1 MKGIFKIAGMTC
13 QGCANTIERGLEND
27 PNVMTATVSLDD
39 MELTTQS
46 TRRLDD
52 QYIDS
57 IISTLGSY
65 KVQNRK
71 ENLLSKISDH
81 FNSKKPIV
89 LGLLIVTISSLSL
102 QTSHESFT
110 LDNWFMSYMG
120 VFFMLFSFLKLL
132 NVQGFST
139 TFSRYDYLAKIV
151 PGFAICYPFLELFL
165 GIAFLTQTLLIVA
178 GMITLIVMVS
188 QSIGVANVLRT
199 SQTIQ
204 CACLGTAISLPISY
218 LTLFENLV
226 MILMSA
232 YMISKLIW

>member
-13 QGCANTIERGLEND
+13 QGCANTIENGLKND
-27 PNVMTATVSLDD
+27 PNIIMATVSLDD

-46 TRRLDD
+46 TIPLDD
-52 QYIDS
+52 KYVDS
-57 IISTLGSY
+57 IISSLGNY

-71 ENLLSKISDH
+71 KNLLSKISDH

-139 TFSRYDYLAKIV
+139 TFSRYDYLAKTI
-151 PGFAICYPFLELFL
+151 PGFAICYPFL
-165 GIAFLTQTLLIVA
+165 
-178 GMITLIVMVS
+178 
-188 QSIGVANVLRT
+188 
-199 SQTIQ
+199 
-204 CACLGTAISLPISY
+204 
-218 LTLFENLV
+218 
-226 MILMSA
+226 
-232 YMISKLIW
+232 

>member
-13 QGCANTIERGLEND
+13 QGCANTIEDGLKND
-27 PNVMTATVSLDD
+27 PNIIMATVSLDD

-46 TRRLDD
+46 TIPLDD
-52 QYIDS
+52 KYVDS
-57 IISTLGSY
+57 IISSLGNY

-71 ENLLSKISDH
+71 KNLLSKISDH

-139 TFSRYDYLAKIV
+139 TFSRYDYLAKTI
-151 PGFAICYPFLELFL
+151 PGFAICYPCLELFL
-165 GIAFLTQTLLIVA
+165 GIAFLTQTFLIAA
-178 GMITLIVMVS
+178 GLITLIVMVS

-199 SQTIQ
+199 NQTIQ
-204 CACLGTAISLPISY
+204 CACLGTAISLPVSY

-232 YMISKLIW
+232 YMISKLTW

>member
-1 MKGIFKIAGMTC
+1 MKGIFKITGMTC
-13 QGCANTIERGLEND
+13 QGCANTIEDGLKND
-27 PNVMTATVSLDD
+27 PNIKMATVSLDD

-46 TRRLDD
+46 TIPLDD
-52 QYIDS
+52 KYIDS
-57 IISTLGSY
+57 IISSLGNY
-65 KVQNRK
+65 MVQNRK

-139 TFSRYDYLAKIV
+139 TFSRYDYLAKTI
-151 PGFAICYPFLELFL
+151 PGFAICYPFLE
-165 GIAFLTQTLLIVA
+165 
-178 GMITLIVMVS
+178 
-188 QSIGVANVLRT
+188 
-199 SQTIQ
+199 
-204 CACLGTAISLPISY
+204 
-218 LTLFENLV
+218 
-226 MILMSA
+226 
-232 YMISKLIW
+232 